1 LLESLGNMLSLSSA
15 SLAFAPTVVPA
26 APVVTRTVAPI
37 METVG
42 DLKTLA
48 NKLNPSIGYW
58 DPLGMCNLNLYGMGE
73 EATIGWLRHSE
84 IKHGRIAMFAFIGY
98 ISGANGLHFP
108 FNLNGEGVSYANIA
122 AAGTPPDQWDALPTS
137 AKLQILGAIGI
148 LEFFGESTSALEA
161 SGQTH
166 YTKGGKPGFY
176 PSLKTAPGVPHP
188 MPFDLFD
195 PFGFSANAS
204 PEKKARG
211 LEAEI
216 NNGRLAMIGIF
227 GFVAE
232 NKVHGAVPA
241 LPFIKPYAGEVM
253 APFSATNADLP
264 LVADMLKYPWS
275 A

>member
-1 LLESLGNMLSLSSA
+1 LSLSSA

-58 DPLGMCNLNLYGMGE
+58 DPLGMC
-73 EATIGWLRHSE
+73 
-84 IKHGRIAMFAFIGY
+84 
-98 ISGANGLHFP
+98 
-108 FNLNGEGVSYANIA
+108 NLNGEGVSYANIA